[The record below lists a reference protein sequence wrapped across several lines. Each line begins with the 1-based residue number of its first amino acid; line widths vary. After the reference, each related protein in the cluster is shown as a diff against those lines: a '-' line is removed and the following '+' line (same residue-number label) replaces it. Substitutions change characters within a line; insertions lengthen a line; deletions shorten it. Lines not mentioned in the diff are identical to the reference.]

1 MFCKTFLYHFAILLI
16 LFYFIFT
23 FIVFIF
29 LFFLPFPF
37 RFVLHFISFFVCAL
51 FVAAGVLWAVTF
63 EDNTCAHLCVCAFC
77 RVAYFLSVVLH
88 TFRIGSA
95 KYSKGMLNLLLCFIF
110 QQFAFLFWAFLNSSK
125 SSRWNGVV
133 FPNLNPMRMVV
144 LI

>member
-63 EDNTCAHLCVCAFC
+63 EDNTCARYIYECVHFAELHISCLWFC
-77 RVAYFLSVVLH
+77 TLFELAQRNIRRECLTCFCVL
-88 TFRIGSA
+88 FS
-95 KYSKGMLNLLLCFIF
+95 SNLPFF
-110 QQFAFLFWAFLNSSK
+110 SELFWIAAK
-125 SSRWNGVV
+125 
-133 FPNLNPMRMVV
+133 V
-144 LI
+144 LAEMELFFQILIQCEW